1 MHPIRKQRLIIV
13 LAIVVASSIA
23 AALIAYALRDNLNL
37 FYEPVRVA
45 AGEAPIGKK
54 IRVGGMVLEGSI
66 QRNSQSLKASFVLT
80 DYQAQVAVEYEGILP
95 DLFAENAGAV
105 ATGKLNSDG
114 VFIADQV
121 LAKHDEEYMPPEV
134 AKALEAGRKN
144 QASQSY
150 DINRQLD
157 NESP

>member
-54 IRVGGMVLEGSI
+54 IRVGGMVLEGL
-66 QRNSQSLKASFVLT
+66 SL
-80 DYQAQVAVEYEGILP
+80 IH
-95 DLFAENAGAV
+95 
-105 ATGKLNSDG
+105 
-114 VFIADQV
+114 I
-121 LAKHDEEYMPPEV
+121 
-134 AKALEAGRKN
+134 
-144 QASQSY
+144 
-150 DINRQLD
+150 
-157 NESP
+157 